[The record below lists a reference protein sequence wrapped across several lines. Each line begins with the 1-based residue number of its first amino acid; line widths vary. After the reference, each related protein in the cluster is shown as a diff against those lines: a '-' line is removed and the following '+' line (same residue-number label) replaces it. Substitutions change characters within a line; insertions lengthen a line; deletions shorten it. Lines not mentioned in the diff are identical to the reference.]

1 MAEATPPRRRPFMNR
16 AVDSQPRQT
25 AVKPAS
31 MKRSIIL
38 AIGLLCSAGTPVRAV
53 KIEHKSLAL
62 DFTYGWPSEAAAISP
77 LDWRLRDQ
85 MAKAYRDALANAHE
99 DQAVARE
106 QKRPYNQ
113 HFFSMEWSTAGE
125 TPRLLSLQSELST
138 FTGGAHPNTSYN
150 ALLWDRR
157 TSQQISF
164 SALLTGRAN
173 IASLMRSDYCK
184 ALDAERLKRR
194 QGEKLGGVFDECPKL
209 SDLAIALADQ
219 DKNGRFDMIAFVASP
234 YVAGPYAEGEY
245 DISLPVTARFIAA
258 LKPAYRGSFEAQRQ

>member
-1 MAEATPPRRRPFMNR
+1 
-16 AVDSQPRQT
+16 
-25 AVKPAS
+25 
-31 MKRSIIL
+31 MKRSIL
-38 AIGLLCSAGTPVRAV
+38 LGVGLLCCAGAPIRAV

-62 DFTYGWPSEAAAISP
+62 DFTYAWPSEAAAISP
-77 LDWRLRDQ
+77 LDWKLRNE
-85 MAKAYRDALANAHE
+85 MAKDYREALANAHE

-113 HFFSMEWSTAGE
+113 DYFSMEWSAAGE

-157 TSQQISF
+157 TSQQVNF

-184 ALDAERLKRR
+184 ALDSERLKRR
-194 QGEKLGGVFDECPKL
+194 EGEKLGGVFDQCPKL
-209 SDLAIALADQ
+209 SDLAIAPADK
-219 DKNGRFDMIAFVASP
+219 DKNRRFDTIAFVASP
-234 YVAGPYAEGEY
+234 YVAGPYVEGEY
-245 DISLPVTARFIAA
+245 DISLPVTAKFIAA
-258 LKPAYRGSFEAQRQ
+258 LKPAYRDSFEAQRQ